1 VTKTHRKT
9 QDGRLHVPANRSGD
23 ESSDVAKATQDL
35 EPLFAQ
41 SSWLTPLHDALALA
55 ESRARR
61 VDAQKTATRI
71 WQRNGGWLIDRS
83 GRS

>member
-9 QDGRLHVPANRSGD
+9 RDGRLHVHANESGD
-23 ESSDVAKATQDL
+23 ERSDVAKARDL
-35 EPLFAQ
+35 ERLPAR
-41 SSWLTPLHDALALA
+41 SSWLTPLHDVLALA